1 MAHAQKSAGGETARK
16 TLARRAASG
25 QFVYAYKVKGGAQ
38 ALERITPPKDATL
51 VIIPEGAADQ
61 QYLEASGLVERYG
74 QVRVQDAKGRIV
86 EPVQTTAAK
95 VIDAEAFE
103 PSAKARALLRGVRTA
118 QEDLKQAGGA
128 YELDEV
134 RALLNGISR
143 QAVEKRVR
151 EGALLAVPGPSNRRR
166 FPTVQFTDDGEV
178 VPGLREVRQALPF
191 QNPWAV
197 LNYLVNPDARLGGRR
212 PIDALKAGEAAEV
225 VEAAR
230 RLGQQGA

>member
-1 MAHAQKSAGGETARK
+1 MVQAQKSTDGVAIRK
-16 TLARRAASG
+16 TSLRSEGTG
-25 QFVYAYKVKGGAQ
+25 QFVYAYKVKGGAR
-38 ALERITPPKDATL
+38 ALEKITPPKEATL

-61 QYLEASGLVERYG
+61 SYLESSGLVERYG
-74 QVRVQDAKGRIV
+74 QVRVHDAKGRIL
-86 EPVQTTAAK
+86 ERAK
-95 VIDAEAFE
+95 PGPTPVIDTEAFE

-118 QEDLKQAGGA
+118 QEDLKRAGGA

-134 RALLNGISR
+134 RTLLNGVSR

-151 EGALLAVPGPSNRRR
+151 EGSLLAVPGPSNRRR

-178 VPGLREVRQALPF
+178 VDGLREVRQALPF
-191 QNPWAV
+191 RNPWAV
-197 LNYLVNPDARLGGRR
+197 LNFLVNPDTRLGGRR

-230 RLGQQGA
+230 RIGQQGA

>member
-1 MAHAQKSAGGETARK
+1 MAHAQKSADGPTARK
-16 TLARRAASG
+16 LASRHAPTGR
-25 QFVYAYKVKGGAQ
+25 FVYAYKVKGGAR
-38 ALERITPPKDATL
+38 ALAEIDAPKDATL
-51 VIIPEGAADQ
+51 VIIPEKPADQ
-61 QYLEASGLVERYG
+61 RYLEGSSLVERYG
-74 QVRVQDAKGRIV
+74 QVRLRNAEGG
-86 EPVQTTAAK
+86 TADRAPGGAK

-118 QEDLKQAGGA
+118 QEDLKRAGGA

-166 FPTVQFTDDGEV
+166 FPTIQFADDGALVE
-178 VPGLREVRQALPF
+178 GLREVRQALPF

-197 LNYLVNPDARLGGRR
+197 LNYLVNPEDRLGGRR
-212 PIDALKAGEAAEV
+212 PIDALKAGEVEKV

>member
-1 MAHAQKSAGGETARK
+1 MAHAQKSTDGGLARK
-16 TLARRAASG
+16 GALRQAATG
-25 QFVYAYKVKGGAQ
+25 QFVYAYKVKGGAR
-38 ALERITPPKDATL
+38 ALEQITPPKDATL

-61 QYLEASGLVERYG
+61 QYLESSGLVERYG
-74 QVRVQDAKGRIV
+74 QVRVQDAKGRVV
-86 EPVQTTAAK
+86 EPAQSKASK

-118 QEDLKQAGGA
+118 QEDLKCAGGA

-134 RALLNGISR
+134 RALLNGVSR

-151 EGALLAVPGPSNRRR
+151 EGSLLVVPGPSNRRR
-166 FPTVQFTDDGEV
+166 FPTVQFTDEGEV
-178 VPGLREVRQALPF
+178 APGLRELRDALPF

-197 LNYLVNPDARLGGRR
+197 LNYLVNPEDRLGGRR
-212 PIDALKAGEAAEV
+212 PIDALKAGDVNEV